1 MLLSHTHNF
10 CRNCSDTG
18 QIQLELPTL
27 HPRALLPRSRSR
39 SLPGRRQLG
48 HSPVIHARY
57 PGPQGHAQSWEHSIP
72 KRLLAALPQ
81 TTAPKYPHG
90 TFPLSLDFFISLLAV
105 ARCHGLSSPQGAAQ
119 ALCFPAHFH
128 ICSCES
134 LQDAGLSSPVAVAL
148 RNYWRWIMP

>member
-1 MLLSHTHNF
+1 MTQDKSSWNCPHFTPGLS
-10 CRNCSDTG
+10 CQGADRGACQAGDSWD
-18 QIQLELPTL
+18 
-27 HPRALLPRSRSR
+27 
-39 SLPGRRQLG
+39 
-48 HSPVIHARY
+48 SPVIHARY